1 MSNHELVYRAVN
13 KILLHFE
20 LCCKFALLHFRIF
33 KEKEEGT
40 HLLSA
45 RDGSFS
51 AMRLAESFCNIIRL
65 ERAAVNRKNEKTE
78 GLLWRIIK
86 GNWSTQMEYGQ

>member
-33 KEKEEGT
+33 KEEEKEST
-40 HLLSA
+40 HLLSRGGWKFFRNA
-45 RDGSFS
+45 PCG
-51 AMRLAESFCNIIRL
+51 
-65 ERAAVNRKNEKTE
+65 K
-78 GLLWRIIK
+78 LL
-86 GNWSTQMEYGQ
+86 

>member
-20 LCCKFALLHFRIF
+20 LLGKSALLHFRIF
-33 KEKEEGT
+33 KEKEKEGT
-40 HLLSA
+40 HLLSV

-51 AMRLAESFCNIIRL
+51 AMRLAESFCNIIRH
-65 ERAAVNRKNEKTE
+65 K
-78 GLLWRIIK
+78 
-86 GNWSTQMEYGQ
+86 